1 MQLSSLKSLAFI
13 PNNELP
19 PLPFYVI
26 DVGSK
31 VLQAGERDA
40 ANGAFKD
47 FIELIWCVEG
57 CGEIRLFEHS
67 FPIAPNDVFYYLPG
81 EDHELRAISAGWS
94 MYWVCFRG
102 TLAES
107 LFLSYR
113 YARCQHAS
121 EECPVALF
129 TDISNCISSP
139 EPVQQGLAC
148 GYLMQ
153 ILAKM
158 NSWKTRQRHPDRKI
172 DRILGFVAHNL
183 SNPALDIDLV
193 ADTMGIPKSTLQK
206 IFENK
211 VSCSLGSYIRNE
223 RFQKALIL
231 LKNTD
236 LPVSRIAAEV
246 GYRELASFSR
256 LIRRGTGM
264 SPLQFRAARGLNAAP
279 PGMRRNR
286 AE

>member
-1 MQLSSLKSLAFI
+1 MFRFWSGNPGGESPGSPPEFLPEHGLRPGTGTGGIFQSQGSKMQLSSLKSLAFI

-57 CGEIRLFEHS
+57 CGRDPAVRALLPHRAQRCLLLFAGGGSRAQGDQRRLGRCTGSAFAGRCRKFVS
-67 FPIAPNDVFYYLPG
+67 LLS
-81 EDHELRAISAGWS
+81 LRPLSSTLRRSA
-94 MYWVCFRG
+94 R
-102 TLAES
+102 L
-107 LFLSYR
+107 LF
-113 YARCQHAS
+113 
-121 EECPVALF
+121 F

-158 NSWKTRQRHPDRKI
+158 NSWKTRQRYPDRKI

-223 RFQKALIL
+223 RFQKGV
-231 LKNTD
+231 D
-236 LPVSRIAAEV
+236 PV
-246 GYRELASFSR
+246 
-256 LIRRGTGM
+256 
-264 SPLQFRAARGLNAAP
+264 
-279 PGMRRNR
+279 
-286 AE
+286 

>member
-26 DVGSK
+26 DVGFK
-31 VLQAGERDA
+31 ELQAGERDA
-40 ANGAFKD
+40 GNGAFKD

-94 MYWVCFRG
+94 MYWICFRG

-107 LFLSYR
+107 VFLSYR

-121 EECPVALF
+121 EECPVTLF
-129 TDISNCISSP
+129 TDISHCISSP

-153 ILAKM
+153 ILAMM
-158 NSWKTRQRHPDRKI
+158 NSWKTRQRHPDRP
-172 DRILGFVAHNL
+172 N
-183 SNPALDIDLV
+183 S
-193 ADTMGIPKSTLQK
+193 
-206 IFENK
+206 
-211 VSCSLGSYIRNE
+211 
-223 RFQKALIL
+223 RFCRAQ
-231 LKNTD
+231 
-236 LPVSRIAAEV
+236 
-246 GYRELASFSR
+246 
-256 LIRRGTGM
+256 
-264 SPLQFRAARGLNAAP
+264 PLQSGARHRAGGGYDGNSQI
-279 PGMRRNR
+279 NV
-286 AE
+286 AEDI